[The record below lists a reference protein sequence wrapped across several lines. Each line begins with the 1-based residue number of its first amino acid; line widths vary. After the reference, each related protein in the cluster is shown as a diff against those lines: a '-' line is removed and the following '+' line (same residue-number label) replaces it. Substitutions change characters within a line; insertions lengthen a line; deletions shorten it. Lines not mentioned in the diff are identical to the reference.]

1 METVTY
7 SQVAQLVK
15 GLPETKLPVA
25 YRLLAELAH
34 DEADAD
40 TESPQ
45 LDFLR
50 LPAEERRRVMAQQAA
65 AMVEHYE
72 ETAEERR
79 EWQAGDFRDE
89 C

>member
-1 METVTY
+1 MATVTY

-25 YRLLAELAH
+25 YRLLAELT
-34 DEADAD
+34 DAD
-40 TESPQ
+40 PESPP

-50 LPAEERRRVMAQQAA
+50 LPVEERRRLMAQQAA
-65 AMVEHYE
+65 AIVGHYE
-72 ETAEERR
+72 ETADGRR

-89 C
+89 P